1 MFEKIITNYNMSFLK
16 EILLEKGKNC
26 WDAGVDR
33 WGYQIEGEY
42 GYGFYAG
49 GGGDKIR
56 IEGSCSINLTLEATY
71 DDGKIIWQNMNIEI
85 AGVGKQFEEFYVL
98 KIRLKD
104 YKTYGIINLESQ
116 GYKYEGEIDN
126 KILNKFVKSVKE
138 MYDRYYE
145 EWENI
150 PKARSGF
157 QFL

>member
-1 MFEKIITNYNMSFLK
+1 
-16 EILLEKGKNC
+16 
-26 WDAGVDR
+26 
-33 WGYQIEGEY
+33 
-42 GYGFYAG
+42 
-49 GGGDKIR
+49 
-56 IEGSCSINLTLEATY
+56 
-71 DDGKIIWQNMNIEI
+71 MNIEI

-138 MYDRYYE
+138 MYDRHYE